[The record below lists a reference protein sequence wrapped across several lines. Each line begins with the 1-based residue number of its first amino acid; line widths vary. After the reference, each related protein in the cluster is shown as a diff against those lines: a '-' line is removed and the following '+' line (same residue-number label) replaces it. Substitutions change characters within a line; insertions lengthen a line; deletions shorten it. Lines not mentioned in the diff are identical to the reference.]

1 MEPAQ
6 ERTRFCFFF
15 FDLAC
20 DLSEV
25 VFSVTSSSDVSEPSS
40 EMEGREWSVE
50 WASSGER
57 VESRCGVDLLFRAR
71 ECPAAECERLIEE
84 TPAGSSICMKSTA
97 KDASA
102 VFGLGFGLRL
112 GRGITRSV
120 KAGLSS
126 CWNLIVAVLS
136 EVSCEITDTGR
147 PTSGAWLFEAISAWR
162 AAGIGGTGGIEGEGG
177 N

>member
-1 MEPAQ
+1 
-6 ERTRFCFFF
+6 
-15 FDLAC
+15 
-20 DLSEV
+20 
-25 VFSVTSSSDVSEPSS
+25 
-40 EMEGREWSVE
+40 
-50 WASSGER
+50 
-57 VESRCGVDLLFRAR
+57 
-71 ECPAAECERLIEE
+71 
-84 TPAGSSICMKSTA
+84 MKSTA